1 MTIDLAQGFCRDCLN
16 TEIRNAK
23 RCPNCGSPRLLRHA
37 ELSDLSLAHIDCD
50 AFYASVEKRDRP
62 ELAGLPVIIG
72 GGKRGVVTT
81 ACYQARIFG
90 VRSAMP
96 MFKALKLCPD
106 AVIIRPDMAKYA
118 NIGRQIRAMMQELT
132 PLVQPVSIDE
142 AFLDL
147 SGTERLH
154 KAPPAYT
161 LAQFARR
168 IQTEI
173 GITVSVGLS
182 HNKFLAKMASD
193 LNKPRGFSIIG
204 QAETVSFLARQPVGR
219 LPGVGPAFQ
228 AALRKDGI
236 EHISDLQA
244 MSEEKLLRR
253 YGNGGQRLKALSEG
267 RDDRK
272 VVPDRNRKSL
282 SSETTF
288 NSDLS
293 RLDELVPILRSLSEK
308 IASKLKDEALAGQTV
323 VLKLKT
329 ADFRS
334 RTRNRTLADPTRRPG
349 RIFDIALDLLRRE
362 ADGTPF
368 RLIGVGLS
376 ELVSDRLADPPDL
389 VDQRAQRLASAEET
403 IDQLRRRFGGRA
415 VETGYTFGHKISR
428 GVNLSPKD
436 DDAPPDFSG
445 ES

>member
-1 MTIDLAQGFCRDCLN
+1 MIRDIAQGFCRDCLE
-16 TEIRNAK
+16 TLPRTAK
-23 RCPNCGSPRLLRHA
+23 RCSYCGSPRLLRHP
-37 ELSDLSLAHIDCD
+37 ELPELSLAHIDCD
-50 AFYASVEKRDRP
+50 AFYASIEKRDRP
-62 ELAGLPVIIG
+62 ELAGSPVIVG

-81 ACYQARIFG
+81 ACYQARISG

-96 MFKALKLCPD
+96 MFKALKLCPE
-106 AVIIRPDMAKYA
+106 AVIIRPDMAKYGR
-118 NIGRQIRAMMQELT
+118 IGRQIRAMMQDLT

-154 KAPPAYT
+154 NAPPAYV
-161 LAQFARR
+161 LAQFAQRVH
-168 IQTEI
+168 TEI

-182 HNKFLAKMASD
+182 HNKFLAKLASD
-193 LNKPRGFSIIG
+193 MDKPRGFSIIG
-204 QAETVSFLARQPVGR
+204 RAETKIFLAGLSVGR

-228 AALRKDGI
+228 ATLRRDGI
-236 EHISDLQA
+236 ERISDLQA
-244 MSEEKLLRR
+244 MSEEALLRR

-288 NSDLS
+288 NSDIS
-293 RLDELVPILRSLSEK
+293 KLDELVPILRSLSEK
-308 IASKLKDEALAGQTV
+308 IAAKLKDEALAGQTV

-329 ADFRS
+329 SDFRN

-349 RIFDIALDLLRRE
+349 RIFDTALDLLRRE
-362 ADGTPF
+362 VDGTPF

-376 ELVSDRLADPPDL
+376 ELTSDRLADPPDL
-389 VDQRAQRLASAEET
+389 VDRRAQRMADAEET
-403 IDQLRRRFGGRA
+403 IDRLRRRFGGRA
-415 VETGYTFGHKISR
+415 VETGYTFGRKISR
-428 GVNLSPKD
+428 GANLAPRDEEAPD
-436 DDAPPDFSG
+436 D
-445 ES
+445 